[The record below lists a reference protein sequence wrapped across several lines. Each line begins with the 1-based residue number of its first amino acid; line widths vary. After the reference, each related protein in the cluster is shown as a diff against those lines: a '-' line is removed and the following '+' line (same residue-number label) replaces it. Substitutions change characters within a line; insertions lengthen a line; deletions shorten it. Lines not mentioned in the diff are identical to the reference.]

1 MIPGDFNRLHKGRLI
16 IDCSDFMKFFIK
28 KNGVTGIQRL
38 VLCMMEIW
46 RRDQRVVFARYNSGR
61 FEELIF
67 PVETSVVSELQRLAG
82 RRSDFKQALASRSV
96 WRKIQGLIVLL
107 ARHHGLKTRPVE
119 PREGDTFFFPGAAW
133 GNLAAIDY
141 VQGLKQRHD
150 LRLVVYVHDLILI
163 YGESFSDFKTFIQF
177 RTFLEK
183 VVETADQIICNSE
196 YSRRDLERYTGFL
209 GAAVVTLAHEFGL
222 FDSRSFTRDFD
233 VNQVRALV
241 GVEAGQARPFVLC
254 VGTIDRRK
262 NQVSLVR
269 AWIALSRRRPMP
281 LLVLAGRFNG
291 MSDDVRIL
299 LEREDCPVKVIEG
312 PSDED
317 VGALYAAC
325 QFTVFPSHFE
335 GWGIPVGESLWFGKA
350 CLASNATSIPEV
362 GGPHCRY
369 FDPASLDDLIEKLE
383 GMLDDPPDMSY
394 LTRDQLR
401 TWEQVAQDLRLA
413 LFAPP
418 VIPAQAAAPAEPA
431 IPAAPHLVSA

>member
-1 MIPGDFNRLHKGRLI
+1 
-16 IDCSDFMKFFIK
+16 
-28 KNGVTGIQRL
+28 
-38 VLCMMEIW
+38 
-46 RRDQRVVFARYNSGR
+46 
-61 FEELIF
+61 
-67 PVETSVVSELQRLAG
+67 
-82 RRSDFKQALASRSV
+82 
-96 WRKIQGLIVLL
+96 
-107 ARHHGLKTRPVE
+107 
-119 PREGDTFFFPGAAW
+119 
-133 GNLAAIDY
+133 
-141 VQGLKQRHD
+141 
-150 LRLVVYVHDLILI
+150 
-163 YGESFSDFKTFIQF
+163 
-177 RTFLEK
+177 
-183 VVETADQIICNSE
+183 
-196 YSRRDLERYTGFL
+196 
-209 GAAVVTLAHEFGL
+209 
-222 FDSRSFTRDFD
+222 
-233 VNQVRALV
+233 
-241 GVEAGQARPFVLC
+241 VLC

>member
-1 MIPGDFNRLHKGRLI
+1 MIPGDAKRSRKVRLI
-16 IDCSDFMKFFIK
+16 VDCTDFMTFFVK

-46 RRDQRVVFARYNSGR
+46 RRNQDVVFARYNGGR
-61 FEELIF
+61 FEELVF
-67 PVETSVVSELQRLAG
+67 PAGAPVLGELQRLAG
-82 RRSDFKQALASRSV
+82 RRSAFKQAMARPGP
-96 WRKIQGLIVLL
+96 WRKLEGLVKLL
-107 ARHHGLKTRPVE
+107 ARHDGLKASPLQ
-119 PREGDTFFFPGAAW
+119 PRDGDTFFFPGAAW
-133 GNLAAIDY
+133 GNLEALNH
-141 VQGLKQRHD
+141 VQSLKRETRVRMVVYIHD
-150 LRLVVYVHDLILI
+150 LLLI
-163 YGESFSDFKTFIQF
+163 YGEDFAELRNFIKF
-177 RTFLEK
+177 RTFIEK
-183 VVETADQIICNSE
+183 VADTADQIICNSE
-196 YSRRDLERYTGFL
+196 YSRRDLERYTGFR
-209 GAAVVTLAHEFGL
+209 GASVVTLAHEFGL
-222 FDSRSFTRDFD
+222 FDSGAFTQGAALKRVRD
-233 VNQVRALV
+233 LV
-241 GVEAGQARPFVLC
+241 GGEGAGANPFVLC

-299 LEREDCPVKVIEG
+299 LAREDCNVKVIEG

-325 QFTVFPSHFE
+325 QFTVFPSHYE

-369 FDPASLDDLIEKLE
+369 FDPASLADLIAKLE
-383 GMLDDPPDMSY
+383 GMLDDPPDMSD

-401 TWEQVAQDLRLA
+401 TWEQVAQDLRRALLA
-413 LFAPP
+413 QP
-418 VIPAQAAAPAEPA
+418 VIPAKAAAPAEPPVLA
-431 IPAAPHLVSA
+431 EPHLVSA

>member
-1 MIPGDFNRLHKGRLI
+1 MIPGDFNRPRKNRLI

-46 RRDQRVVFARYNSGR
+46 RRDQEVVFARYNGGR
-61 FEELIF
+61 FEELVF
-67 PVETSVVSELQRLAG
+67 PAQTPLLSELQRLAG
-82 RRSDFKQALASRSV
+82 RRSAFKQTLARRGV
-96 WRKIQGLIVLL
+96 WRKIQGLIELL

-133 GNLAAIDY
+133 GNLAALDY
-141 VQGLKQRHD
+141 VQGLKRLQGVRMVVYIHD
-150 LRLVVYVHDLILI
+150 LLLI
-163 YGESFSDFKTFIQF
+163 YGEAFAELKNHIQF
-177 RTFLEK
+177 RTFIEK

-196 YSRRDLERYTGFL
+196 YSRRDLERYTGFR
-209 GAAVVTLAHEFGL
+209 GAAVVALAHEFGL
-222 FDSRSFTRDFD
+222 FDSRSFTRDLD
-233 VNQVRALV
+233 VKRVRELV
-241 GVEAGQARPFVLC
+241 GVDAGRARPFVLC

-269 AWIALSRRRPMP
+269 AWLALSRRRPMP

-299 LEREDCPVKVIEG
+299 LEREDCHVKVIEG

-401 TWEQVAQDLRLA
+401 TWEQVAQDLRRA
-413 LFAPP
+413 LSPQP
-418 VIPAQAAAPAEPA
+418 VIPAPAAAPAEPA